1 MRRSVLTTPALL
13 LALGA
18 LAACGGGGEKAAT
31 TDSAAAPAAA
41 PAAAAAA
48 TPAAP
53 AAGAALDGKAEYL
66 VCQTCHQENGEGLP
80 NLYPPLAGSE
90 WINGEPEVPI
100 AIILHGL
107 QGEIT
112 VKGQKFNNVMAPW
125 ASLSDAQIA
134 AILTHERSSWG
145 NTSSAVTAEQVAA
158 VRAATASRTGP
169 WTPAEVKAAKL
180 K

>member
-1 MRRSVLTTPALL
+1 MRRSALITPALL
-13 LALGA
+13 LAL
-18 LAACGGGGEKAAT
+18 AACGGGEKQAT
-31 TDSAAAPAAA
+31 TDTAAATAAA
-41 PAAAAAA
+41 PAAAA
-48 TPAAP
+48 PAA
-53 AAGAALDGKAEYL
+53 AGVDGKAEYL

-90 WINGEPEVPI
+90 WLNGDASIPI
-100 AIILHGL
+100 AIVLHGL

-134 AILTHERSSWG
+134 AILTYERSSWG
-145 NTSSAVTAEQVAA
+145 NASPAVTAEEVAA
-158 VRAATASRTGP
+158 VRAATSSRTTP
-169 WTPAEVKAAKL
+169 WTPDEVKAAKL

>member
-18 LAACGGGGEKAAT
+18 LTACGGGGEKAAT

-41 PAAAAAA
+41 APEAA
-48 TPAAP
+48 PAAP
-53 AAGAALDGKAEYL
+53 AAAGLDGKAEYL

-90 WINGEPEVPI
+90 WLTGDAEIPI
-100 AIILHGL
+100 AIVLHGM

-134 AILTHERSSWG
+134 AILTYERSTWG
-145 NTSSAVTAEQVAA
+145 NSAAAVTAEQVAA
-158 VRAATASRTGP
+158 VRAATSTRTTP
-169 WTPAEVKAAKL
+169 WTPDEVKAAKL

>member
-13 LALGA
+13 LALSA
-18 LAACGGGGEKAAT
+18 LTACGGGGEKAAT

-41 PAAAAAA
+41 APEAAAPAAAA
-48 TPAAP
+48 
-53 AAGAALDGKAEYL
+53 GLDGKAEYL

-90 WINGEPEVPI
+90 WLTGEPEVPI
-100 AIILHGL
+100 AIVLHGM

-134 AILTHERSSWG
+134 AILTYERSSWG
-145 NTSSAVTAEQVAA
+145 NTAAAVTAEQVAA
-158 VRAATASRTGP
+158 VRAATASRTTP
-169 WTPAEVKAAKL
+169 WTPDEVKAAKL

>member
-13 LALGA
+13 VALSAA
-18 LAACGGGGEKAAT
+18 LTACGGGGEKAAETPAT
-31 TDSAAAPAAA
+31 TPDTAGMQAAA
-41 PAAAAAA
+41 PAAAA
-48 TPAAP
+48 
-53 AAGAALDGKAEYL
+53 GMDGKAEYL

-90 WINGEPEVPI
+90 WLNGEPEIPI
-100 AIILHGL
+100 AIVLHGM
-107 QGEIT
+107 QGEIE

-134 AILTHERSSWG
+134 AILTYERSSWG
-145 NTSSAVTAEQVAA
+145 NSSSAVTAEQVAA
-158 VRAATASRTGP
+158 VRSATASRTSP
-169 WTPAEVKAAKL
+169 WTPDEVKAATL

>member
-13 LALGA
+13 FALGA
-18 LAACGGGGEKAAT
+18 LAACGCGVEKAAT
-31 TDSAAAPAAA
+31 TDTAATAATAAAPAATPAAA
-41 PAAAAAA
+41 PAA
-48 TPAAP
+48 
-53 AAGAALDGKAEYL
+53 GLDGKAEYL

-90 WINGEPEVPI
+90 WLNGEPEVPI
-100 AIILHGL
+100 AIVLHGL

-134 AILTHERSSWG
+134 AILTYERASWG
-145 NTSSAVTAEQVAA
+145 NTAGAVTAEQVAA
-158 VRAATASRTGP
+158 VRAATASRTTP
-169 WTPAEVKAAKL
+169 WTPDEVKAAKL

>member
-31 TDSAAAPAAA
+31 TDTAAAVAPAATPAAA
-41 PAAAAAA
+41 PAA
-48 TPAAP
+48 
-53 AAGAALDGKAEYL
+53 GLDGKAEYL
-66 VCQTCHQENGEGLP
+66 VCQTCHQETGEGLP

-90 WINGEPEVPI
+90 WLTGEPEI
-100 AIILHGL
+100 AIAIVLHGM

-112 VKGQKFNNVMAPW
+112 VKGQKYNNVMAPW

-134 AILTHERSSWG
+134 AILTYERSSWG
-145 NTSSAVTAEQVAA
+145 NTAAAVTADQVAA
-158 VRAATASRTGP
+158 VRAATTSRTTP
-169 WTPAEVKAAKL
+169 WTPDEVKAAKL

>member
-13 LALGA
+13 MALGA

-31 TDSAAAPAAA
+31 TDTAAAPAAA
-41 PAAAAAA
+41 PAA
-48 TPAAP
+48 TPAAAP

-145 NTSSAVTAEQVAA
+145 NSASAVTADQVAA
-158 VRAATASRTGP
+158 VRAATSSRTAP

>member
-31 TDSAAAPAAA
+31 TDTAAAVAPAATPAAA
-41 PAAAAAA
+41 PAA
-48 TPAAP
+48 
-53 AAGAALDGKAEYL
+53 GLDGKAEYL

-90 WINGEPEVPI
+90 WLTGEPEI
-100 AIILHGL
+100 AIAIVLHGM

-112 VKGQKFNNVMAPW
+112 VKGQKYNNVMAPW

-134 AILTHERSSWG
+134 AILTYERSSWG
-145 NTSSAVTAEQVAA
+145 NTAAAVTADQVAA
-158 VRAATASRTGP
+158 VRAATTSRTTP
-169 WTPAEVKAAKL
+169 WTPDEVKAAKL

>member
-31 TDSAAAPAAA
+31 TDTAAAAATAAAPAATPAAA
-41 PAAAAAA
+41 PAA
-48 TPAAP
+48 
-53 AAGAALDGKAEYL
+53 GLDGKAEYL

-90 WINGEPEVPI
+90 WLNGEPEVPI
-100 AIILHGL
+100 AIVLHGM

-134 AILTHERSSWG
+134 AILTYERSSWG

>member
-13 LALGA
+13 VALSAA
-18 LAACGGGGEKAAT
+18 LTACGGGGEKAAETST
-31 TDSAAAPAAA
+31 TTPDTAAMQAAA
-41 PAAAAAA
+41 
-48 TPAAP
+48 PAAP
-53 AAGAALDGKAEYL
+53 AAGAVDGKAEYL

-90 WINGEPEVPI
+90 IINGDPTVPI

-134 AILTHERSSWG
+134 AILTYERSSWG
-145 NTSSAVTAEQVAA
+145 NASSAVTPEQVAS
-158 VRAATASRTGP
+158 VRSITASRTGP
-169 WTPAEVKAAKL
+169 WTPEEVMSAKL

>member
-13 LALGA
+13 LSLGA
-18 LAACGGGGEKAAT
+18 LTACGGGGEKAAT

-41 PAAAAAA
+41 APDAAA
-48 TPAAP
+48 PAAP
-53 AAGAALDGKAEYL
+53 AAAGLDGKAEYL

-90 WINGEPEVPI
+90 WLTGEPEVPI
-100 AIILHGL
+100 AIVLHGM
-107 QGEIT
+107 QGEVT

-134 AILTHERSSWG
+134 AILTYERSSWG
-145 NTSSAVTAEQVAA
+145 NTAAAVTAEQVAA
-158 VRAATASRTGP
+158 VRAATASRTTP
-169 WTPAEVKAAKL
+169 WTPDEVKAAKL

>member
-13 LALGA
+13 VAMAAALT
-18 LAACGGGGEKAAT
+18 ACGGGGEKAT
-31 TDSAAAPAAA
+31 TDSAAT
-41 PAAAAAA
+41 AAA
-48 TPAAP
+48 TPAATEAAP
-53 AAGAALDGKAEYL
+53 TTAAAGALDGKAEYL

-90 WINGEPEVPI
+90 LINGDPSIPI

-107 QGEIT
+107 QGEVT

-134 AILTHERSSWG
+134 AILTYERSSWG
-145 NTSSAVTAEQVAA
+145 NAAAAVTAAEVGT
-158 VRAATASRTGP
+158 VRAATSSRTGP
-169 WTPAEVKAAKL
+169 WTPAEVMAAKL

>member
-1 MRRSVLTTPALL
+1 P
-13 LALGA
+13 
-18 LAACGGGGEKAAT
+18 
-31 TDSAAAPAAA
+31 
-41 PAAAAAA
+41 A
-48 TPAAP
+48 TPA
-53 AAGAALDGKAEYL
+53 GLDGKAEYL

-90 WINGEPEVPI
+90 WLTGDAEIPI
-100 AIILHGL
+100 AIVLHGM

-134 AILTHERSSWG
+134 AILTYERSSWG
-145 NTSSAVTAEQVAA
+145 NTASAVTAEQVAA
-158 VRAATASRTGP
+158 VRAATASRTTP
-169 WTPAEVKAAKL
+169 WTPEEVKAAKL

>member
-1 MRRSVLTTPALL
+1 MRRFVLTTPALL
-13 LALGA
+13 FA
-18 LAACGGGGEKAAT
+18 LAACGGEKQAT
-31 TDSAAAPAAA
+31 TDTTAAAPAAQ
-41 PAAAAAA
+41 AAA
-48 TPAAP
+48 PV
-53 AAGAALDGKAEYL
+53 AGLDGKAEYL

-90 WINGEPEVPI
+90 WLTGDASVPI
-100 AIILHGL
+100 AIVLHGM

-134 AILTHERSSWG
+134 AILTYERASWG
-145 NTSSAVTAEQVAA
+145 NSAPAVTAEEVAA
-158 VRAATASRTGP
+158 VRAATASRTTP
-169 WTPAEVKAAKL
+169 WTPDEVKAAKL

>member
-13 LALGA
+13 VALSAA
-18 LAACGGGGEKAAT
+18 LTACGGGGEKAAETSAT
-31 TDSAAAPAAA
+31 TPDSAAMQ
-41 PAAAAAA
+41 A
-48 TPAAP
+48 TPPAMAAS
-53 AAGAALDGKAEYL
+53 GVDGKAEYL

-90 WINGEPEVPI
+90 IINGDPTVPI

-134 AILTHERSSWG
+134 AILTYERSSWG
-145 NTSSAVTAEQVAA
+145 NASSAVTAEQVAS
-158 VRAATASRTGP
+158 VRSITASRTGP
-169 WTPAEVKAAKL
+169 WTPEEVLAAKL

>member
-1 MRRSVLTTPALL
+1 MRRIVLMTPALL
-13 LALGA
+13 FA
-18 LAACGGGGEKAAT
+18 LAACGGGEKQAT
-31 TDSAAAPAAA
+31 TDTTAAAPAADA
-41 PAAAAAA
+41 
-48 TPAAP
+48 AAP
-53 AAGAALDGKAEYL
+53 AVAAGIDGKAEYL

-90 WINGEPEVPI
+90 WLTGDAALPI
-100 AIILHGL
+100 AIVLHGM

-134 AILTHERSSWG
+134 AILTYERSSWG
-145 NTSSAVTAEQVAA
+145 NSAPAVTAEEVAA
-158 VRAATASRTGP
+158 VRAATSSRTTP
-169 WTPAEVKAAKL
+169 WTEAEIKAATL

>member
-31 TDSAAAPAAA
+31 TDTAAAAATAAAPAATPAAA
-41 PAAAAAA
+41 PAA
-48 TPAAP
+48 
-53 AAGAALDGKAEYL
+53 GLDGKAEYL

-90 WINGEPEVPI
+90 WLNGEPEVPI
-100 AIILHGL
+100 AIVLHGM

-134 AILTHERSSWG
+134 AILTYERSSWG
-145 NTSSAVTAEQVAA
+145 NTAAAVTAEQVAA
-158 VRAATASRTGP
+158 VRAATSSRTTP
-169 WTPAEVKAAKL
+169 WTPEEVKAAKL

>member
-31 TDSAAAPAAA
+31 TDTAAAAAAAAPAATPAAA
-41 PAAAAAA
+41 PAA
-48 TPAAP
+48 
-53 AAGAALDGKAEYL
+53 GLDGKAEYL

-90 WINGEPEVPI
+90 WLNGEPEVPI
-100 AIILHGL
+100 AIVLHGM

-134 AILTHERSSWG
+134 AILTYERSSWG
-145 NTSSAVTAEQVAA
+145 NTAAAVTAEQVAA
-158 VRAATASRTGP
+158 VRAATSSRTTP
-169 WTPAEVKAAKL
+169 WTPEEVKAAKL